1 MLCGAQGKSL
11 IAAEEEKVAQEDLSS
26 AVSVAA
32 GFPAEI
38 VLEEKSLRAAVGN
51 IVKMYGLCVVVVS
64 DFAAE

>member
-1 MLCGAQGKSL
+1 MCGAEGKSL

-26 AVSVAA
+26 TISVAA

-38 VLEEKSLRAAVGN
+38 AVEEKSLCVAVGN
-51 IVKMYGLCVVVVS
+51 GVKVYGLCVVVVV